1 MAKKIIVALAD
12 GFEET
17 EVIAVTDV
25 LRRLNI
31 DAKLVGLTS
40 LIATGTHNIKIT
52 CDLLLDDCK
61 MEDFDGIYLPGGLP
75 GAYNL
80 RDDNRIISLVKTMF
94 EQKKLV
100 SAICAAPVVL
110 AKAGVLANKK
120 FTMYPGFEDELFGA
134 IPTGNPAEID
144 DNLVTGKGPGAVFDT
159 AYLMASTLVEK
170 QQIDD
175 LYAGMFIKK

>member
-1 MAKKIIVALAD
+1 MAKKIIVALAN

-25 LRRLNI
+25 LRRLGI

-40 LIATGTHNIKIT
+40 LVAIGTHDIKIT
-52 CDLLLDDCK
+52 CDCLLDDCDV
-61 MEDFDGIYLPGGLP
+61 ENFDGIYLPGGLP

-80 RDDNRIISLVKTMF
+80 RDDDRIISIVKAMN
-94 EQKKLV
+94 EEKKLV

-110 AKAGVLANKK
+110 AKAGLLKNKK
-120 FTMYPGFEDELFGA
+120 FTMYPGFEDELYGA
-134 IPTGNPAEID
+134 VPTNNPAEID
-144 DNLVTGKGPGAVFDT
+144 DNIVTGKGPGAVFDT
-159 AYLMASTLVEK
+159 AYLIASTLVEK
-170 QQIDD
+170 TKVDE